1 MPEPAAWHA
10 ESGLGVRPQCV
21 ALCLRP
27 CNFCMPRTSHACT
40 TSRFRVGPT
49 GRARP
54 AGIVGYCLVDFLSC
68 PAPAAVA
75 VGGALGVIGWAA
87 HMV

>member
-1 MPEPAAWHA
+1 M
-10 ESGLGVRPQCV
+10 
-21 ALCLRP
+21 
-27 CNFCMPRTSHACT
+27 
-40 TSRFRVGPT
+40 T
-49 GRARP
+49 GCARP

-75 VGGALGVIGWAA
+75 VGGALGVVGWAA